1 MSKQANAFLTKLQ
14 TCVMTAFGPKKCTH
28 TCTHIYT
35 HLPPPQCLNLNG
47 LYREEGKKKMS

>member
-28 TCTHIYT
+28 TCTHTYT